1 MPPLVAPMADL
12 KHTLMKNVVIT
23 HHILCIL
30 VNVVHA
36 SLIESP
42 SVAERDAHQ

>member
-1 MPPLVAPMADL
+1 MAPMASL
-12 KHTLMKNVVIT
+12 EYTLMEDVVIT